1 MCDERYCGQNDC
13 PLECANP
20 QTLTTAMNV
29 KSVLQQCGLSDAHFE
44 LISEAIPEAYAAL
57 RKLAD
62 STPMFAGFVPGFQS
76 LGHLRNVAVQHALQ
90 NKAGF
95 SDLFF
100 TKTALNAARNFAFL
114 QLQTGNVVF
123 TTHYCGKNGTRSI
136 RKAVARAELNR
147 RNLDLFPAEGNTPDA
162 FPSLGM
168 AYAQIVHGGLS
179 DPVIAAIRIPNRDQV
194 TYRLAPMI
202 LDLRKPDMAKVE
214 EVRDR
219 LAEAIKSKKAP
230 KEGRQEGNAAG

>member
-1 MCDERYCGQNDC
+1 
-13 PLECANP
+13 
-20 QTLTTAMNV
+20 MNV
-29 KSVLQQCGLSDAHFE
+29 KSVLEQCGLSEAHFE
-44 LISEAIPEAYAAL
+44 LISEAIPEGYAAL

-90 NKAGF
+90 NKIGL

-100 TKTALNAARNFAFL
+100 TKTAFNAARNFAFL
-114 QLQTGNVVF
+114 QLQSGNVVL
-123 TTHYCGKNGTRSI
+123 TTHYCGKRGGRGI

-147 RNLDLFPAEGNTPDA
+147 RNFNLFASEGSTPDA
-162 FPSLGM
+162 TPSIGM
-168 AYAQIVHGGLS
+168 AYAQIMHGGLS

-194 TYRLAPMI
+194 TYRLEPYV
-202 LDLRKPDMAKVE
+202 LTLRKPDGAKVE

-219 LAEAIKSKKAP
+219 LAETMKPKSKSQ
-230 KEGRQEGNAAG
+230 EVRQEGNAS